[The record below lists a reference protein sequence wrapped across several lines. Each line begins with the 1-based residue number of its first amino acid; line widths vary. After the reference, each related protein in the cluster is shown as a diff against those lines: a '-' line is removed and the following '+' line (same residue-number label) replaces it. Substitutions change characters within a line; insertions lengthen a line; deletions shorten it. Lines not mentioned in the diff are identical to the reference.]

1 MTRNAKSTIRKPLIG
16 FSLFAILALLMTYLI
31 WSTLERSVS
40 GSTTD
45 FSTTFGDVSGLAAGD
60 DVRMAGVRVG
70 RVEKIE
76 LDGGRALV
84 SFKVQDDQR
93 VYANTRAA
101 IRYQNLIG
109 QRYLALSI
117 DGQGPGKQLG
127 QGARLHLPG
136 EDSFDVT
143 KLLAGFQP
151 VFDTLTPEQVNS
163 LSESLIQTFQGNT
176 VSLSRTIAEIGQVA
190 DDMANR
196 DQVLGAII
204 TNVGTVMREL
214 ASQGKQVQTLID
226 SAGRLVEGL
235 NGNSAAFGRSLDQ
248 IGRTAQGFADVFA
261 RNRSSLRSAGTAAR
275 QATDRL
281 IGSGAKID
289 QLARDLP
296 VFLGHFPNVMMQ
308 GTYLNIYVC
317 DLDIAI
323 GDVLL
328 PPGLINKIGG
338 TQHSVV
344 CR

>member
-1 MTRNAKSTIRKPLIG
+1 MSGNASSSIRKPLIG
-16 FSLFAILALLMTYLI
+16 FSLFAIVAVFMTYLI

-40 GSTTD
+40 GSTGE
-45 FSTTFGDVSGLAAGD
+45 FSTTFNDVSGLSDGD

-76 LDGGRALV
+76 LEGSRALV
-84 SFKVQDDQR
+84 TFKVQDDQP

-117 DGQGPGKQLG
+117 DGTTAGKRLDE
-127 QGARLHLPG
+127 GAQLHLPG

-176 VSLSRTIAEIGQVA
+176 VSLSRTIAQIGQVA
-190 DDMANR
+190 SDMANR

-204 TNVGTVMREL
+204 TNMGVVMREL
-214 ASQGKQVQTLID
+214 ASQGNQVQTLID
-226 SAGRLVEGL
+226 SAGKLVEGL
-235 NGNSAAFGRSLDQ
+235 NGNSAAFGKSIDQ
-248 IGRTAQGFADVFA
+248 IGRTAAGFADVFA
-261 RNRSSLRSAGTAAR
+261 RNRQSLQSAGTAAR
-275 QATDRL
+275 EATTKLIASGSKIDRL
-281 IGSGAKID
+281 AI
-289 QLARDLP
+289 DLP
-296 VFLGHFPNVMMQ
+296 SFLGHFPNVMMQ
-308 GTYLNIYVC
+308 GAYLNIYAC

-323 GDVLL
+323 GDVLF

-338 TQHSVV
+338 TSHSVV

>member
-1 MTRNAKSTIRKPLIG
+1 MSESSSASVRKPLIG
-16 FSLFAILALLMTYLI
+16 FTLFAVVALFMTYLI

-40 GSTTD
+40 GPTGG
-45 FSTTFGDVSGLAAGD
+45 FSTSFNDASGLAVGD

-70 RVEKIE
+70 RVDSIDLK
-76 LDGGRALV
+76 DGKASV
-84 SFKVQDDQR
+84 NFEVQDNQK

-109 QRYLALSI
+109 QRYLALSL
-117 DGQGPGKQLG
+117 DGPTPAAELSVGSEL
-127 QGARLHLPG
+127 RLPS

-163 LSESLIQTFQGNT
+163 LSESLIQAFQGNA
-176 VSLSRTIAEIGQVA
+176 VSLSRTLEEIGQVA
-190 DDMANR
+190 NDMANR

-204 TNVGTVMREL
+204 TNVGVVVREL
-214 ASQGKQVQTLID
+214 ASQGNQVQTLID
-226 SAGRLVEGL
+226 SAGKLVQGL
-235 NGNSAAFGRSLDQ
+235 NGSSQQFGKAIDQ
-248 IGRTAQGFADVFA
+248 IGQTATGFADVFA
-261 RNRSSLRSAGTAAR
+261 KNRGNLQSAGTAAL
-275 QATDRL
+275 QATNTL
-281 IGSGAKID
+281 IASGAKMD
-289 QLARDLP
+289 LLAKNLP
-296 VFLGHFPNVMMQ
+296 VFLGHLSLVVGQ
-308 GTYLNIYVC
+308 GAYLNIYMC

-323 GDVLL
+323 GNVLF

>member
-1 MTRNAKSTIRKPLIG
+1 MSSGKASIRKPLIG
-16 FSLFAILALLMTYLI
+16 FSLFAVVALFMTYLI

-40 GSTTD
+40 GSTSGFD
-45 FSTTFGDVSGLAAGD
+45 TTFRDASGLAEGD

-70 RVEKIE
+70 RVDSIK
-76 LDGGRALV
+76 LDDGKALV
-84 SFKVQDDQR
+84 TFEVQDSQH

-109 QRYLALSI
+109 QRYLALTI
-117 DGQGPGKQLG
+117 DGAKPGRQLSAG
-127 QGARLHLPG
+127 SKLQLPG

-176 VSLSRTIAEIGQVA
+176 VSLTRTIAEIGQVA
-190 DDMANR
+190 DDLANR
-196 DQVLGAII
+196 DEVLGAII
-204 TNVGTVMREL
+204 TNMGVVMREL
-214 ASQGKQVQTLID
+214 ASQGNQVQTLID
-226 SAGRLVEGL
+226 SAGKLVEGL
-235 NGNSAAFGRSLDQ
+235 NGNSAAFGKSLDQ

-261 RNRSSLRSAGTAAR
+261 ENRSNLRSAGTAAR
-275 QATDRL
+275 EATNKL
-281 IGSGAKID
+281 IASGAKID
-289 QLARDLP
+289 NLARDLP

-308 GTYLNIYVC
+308 GAYLNIYAC

-323 GDVLL
+323 GNVLF